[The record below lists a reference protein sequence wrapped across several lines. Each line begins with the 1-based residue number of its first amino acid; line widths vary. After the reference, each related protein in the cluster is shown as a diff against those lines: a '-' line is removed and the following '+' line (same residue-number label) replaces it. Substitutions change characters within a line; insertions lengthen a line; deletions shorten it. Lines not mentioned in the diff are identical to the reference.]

1 MTKDRMWTIL
11 KRVVPFIILLIFLY
25 LMVVLVVPDRFKPA
39 RKSSI
44 PVPMGKGWGV
54 TVAENALIQQI
65 RDEVAFKKLSA
76 MALREEPQ
84 PPLPRVSLFP
94 TAKLEE
100 QEKMRILQNSRFYR
114 ELREIMQGEERQQ
127 EFFNVPR
134 PQTKDVK
141 GGDVPLPEDVV
152 AKDFIAS
159 LKATVQEKEG
169 VQQKNAEDTALDI
182 RGPAASRKLNYIPP
196 PLQSTSLVD
205 GDILLKFWVF
215 PDGTV
220 EKVVPLIT
228 EDTSLYTVAINHI
241 KKYRFEPLPKNSPQV
256 KTWGV
261 IPVKSVLR

>member
-1 MTKDRMWTIL
+1 MDWQPDCTVTEY
-11 KRVVPFIILLIFLY
+11 VVQVKLGTAWIN
-25 LMVVLVVPDRFKPA
+25 
-39 RKSSI
+39 
-44 PVPMGKGWGV
+44 GK
-54 TVAENALIQQI
+54 TLPLNY
-65 RDEVAFKKLSA
+65 DERA
-76 MALREEPQ
+76 
-84 PPLPRVSLFP
+84 
-94 TAKLEE
+94 
-100 QEKMRILQNSRFYR
+100 
-114 ELREIMQGEERQQ
+114 
-127 EFFNVPR
+127 
-134 PQTKDVK
+134 
-141 GGDVPLPEDVV
+141 

-159 LKATVQEKEG
+159 LRATVLEEEG

-228 EDTSLYTVAINHI
+228 EDSSLYTVAINHI

-256 KTWGV
+256 ETWGV